1 MAEQNISASGD
12 APGHELSDIQPKNIA
27 MFGAALAAIIAAVAV
42 AAYGLFSFF
51 NTSITTTRPAP
62 SPLSYSREPTAAPRL
77 SLRPGDELSA
87 MRAEENKILASYDW
101 VDRDHGVVR
110 IPIERAIEILADRG
124 LPVRTEKSDKAAAE
138 KKPPRR
144 TGTKIR

>member
-1 MAEQNISASGD
+1 MAEQNISANGD

-27 MFGAALAAIIAAVAV
+27 LFGAALAAMIAAAAV
-42 AAYGLFSFF
+42 AAYALFGFF
-51 NTSITTTRPAP
+51 NTSITKTRPAP
-62 SPLSYSREPTAAPRL
+62 SPLSYSREPTPAPRL

-87 MRAEENKILASYDW
+87 MRAEENKILSSYDW

-124 LPVRTEKSDKAAAE
+124 LPVRTEKSEKAPAE
-138 KKPPRR
+138 KQPPRR

>member
-1 MAEQNISASGD
+1 MAEQNFSASD
-12 APGHELSDIQPKNIA
+12 NTPGHELSDIQPKNIA
-27 MFGAALAAIIAAVAV
+27 LFGAALAAMIAAAAV
-42 AAYGLFSFF
+42 AAYALFGFF
-51 NTSITTTRPAP
+51 NTSITKTRPAP
-62 SPLSYSREPTAAPRL
+62 SPLSYSREPTPAPRL

-87 MRAEENKILASYDW
+87 MRAEENKILSSYDW

-124 LPVRTEKSDKAAAE
+124 LPVRTEKSEKAPAE
-138 KKPPRR
+138 KQPPRR

>member
-27 MFGAALAAIIAAVAV
+27 LFGAALAAMIAAVAV
-42 AAYGLFSFF
+42 AAYGLFGFF
-51 NTSITTTRPAP
+51 NTSITKTRPVP
-62 SPLSYSREPTAAPRL
+62 SPLSYSREPTPAPRL
-77 SLRPGDELSA
+77 SQRPGDELNA

-124 LPVRTEKSDKAAAE
+124 LPVRPEKSDKAAAE
-138 KKPPRR
+138 KQPPRR
-144 TGTKIR
+144 RGTKIR